1 MNWDE
6 YFMSVAFLTA
16 MRSKDPS
23 TQVGA
28 CIVNADD
35 RIVGVGYN
43 GFPSGIPDE
52 ALPWEKTSSDGYLE
66 TKYPYVCHA
75 ELNAVLNKNVESCK
89 GCRLYSTLFPC
100 CECAKVIIQSG
111 IRCVIYASDKNR
123 EQDVFKA
130 SKRMFALAG
139 VKMMCYMPAAPE
151 LCLPLRYPG
160 DETDTQLAGTDHTAT
175 ELPSTTPDA
184 KKKLEFLSATP
195 DAKKRRCFGGDE
207 EDFKSSSQSNAK
219 AEVGQLEHELSP
231 IAHVQQQVCSGDAA
245 VAQ

>member
-1 MNWDE
+1 MAAAIDVQSSSAAVGELARKDSKRAGCLSWDE
-6 YFMSVAFLTA
+6 YFMSVAFLTG

-28 CIVNADD
+28 CIVNAED

-52 ALPWEKTSSDGYLE
+52 ALPWEKTSPDGFLE

-75 ELNAVLNKNVESCK
+75 ELNAVLNKNVESCR

-130 SKRMFALAG
+130 SKRMFELAG
-139 VKMMCYMPAAPE
+139 VRMVSYVPDAAE
-151 LCLPLRYPG
+151 LRIPLRYPG
-160 DETDTQLAGTDHTAT
+160 DEAVKELVDAEPSAAGK
-175 ELPSTTPDA
+175 PSSTPDA
-184 KKKLEFLSATP
+184 KR
-195 DAKKRRCFGGDE
+195 RRCFDGAE
-207 EDFKSSSQSNAK
+207 EEEEEEEA
-219 AEVGQLEHELSP
+219 
-231 IAHVQQQVCSGDAA
+231 
-245 VAQ
+245 